1 MQQKICLGMRPLVLH
16 IASFKCVISVLKKAE
31 MALTAW
37 FSGKL
42 TNLAKF
48 DHCLKVLVVK
58 GLRVFTGELFV
69 NDLLLRP

>member
-1 MQQKICLGMRPLVLH
+1 
-16 IASFKCVISVLKKAE
+16 

-42 TNLAKF
+42 TNLPEF
-48 DHCLKVLVVK
+48 WDSLKVSVVACFS
-58 GLRVFTGELFV
+58 VSPNELFV